1 MKIFPRICIVVMLIG
16 VKVVPAFSQ
25 IAFWQK
31 LMGGSNYD
39 RGKSLLMQK
48 DGTMVIAGDVYS
60 TNGLGEGNHSASGD
74 WVIFKYATQE
84 KIFWKYIYGGSGREE
99 LSDVIATRDQGF
111 LCVGATDSPDGDV
124 GQNYGGNDVWILK
137 LDPQGRIQWTK
148 VFGGSGDDQGITA
161 IQTEDG
167 GYLVGGESGSV
178 NGTMLSRHHG
188 GLDSWIVRLD
198 KNGEVL
204 WEKHFGGNGNEKV
217 TRIHEMEPGRYIVIN
232 SSDSKGQDVKQS
244 LGLKDCWVFEMDDY
258 GQMGWQMSYGGEEND
273 DIHSSLIDIDGGIVM
288 AGTTFSATGHIPEQ
302 RGLGD
307 FWLLKIDPKGGGLY
321 WSNTYG
327 GRREEGINDIIL
339 ANDSNYV
346 VCGMTKSRT
355 GEGDI
360 EFNGGYYDG
369 WLAKIDRTGKRL
381 WSRTLGYEGAE
392 SMQKVV
398 QLKDGGFLTIGYSQI
413 PRRTVPIGGYKG
425 SADIWMTN
433 FGDPKISSVRPYIT
447 PPLLFGVVKDK
458 DTGRF
463 IEAEITLTNNVTLDS
478 ITGTTANPDDGS
490 FVLLLPS
497 YGLVSINVVTPGYLF
512 YGQDIRLDTIN
523 SETSAELIIE
533 LEAIRIGSS
542 LILKNIYFETGKWN
556 LLPESNAELERVV
569 KFMKINPRVHILV
582 SGHTDNTGNTAQK
595 NQLSL
600 NRANAVKNYLLKK
613 GIIDAR
619 MKVKGYGMYRPI
631 ATNKTPEGRQQNR
644 RVEFEVINK

>member
-1 MKIFPRICIVVMLIG
+1 MKIFLRLCFVVILVG
-16 VKVVPAFSQ
+16 LKVVSANGQ
-25 IAFWQK
+25 VAFWQK
-31 LMGGSNYD
+31 LLGGSNYD

-48 DGTMVIAGDVYS
+48 DGTMVLAGDVYS

-74 WVIFKYATQE
+74 WVILKYATQE
-84 KIFWKYIYGGSGREE
+84 KTFWKHIYGGSGREE
-99 LSDVIATRDQGF
+99 LADVISTRDQGF
-111 LCVGATDSPDGDV
+111 LCIGTSSSSDGNVGES
-124 GQNYGGNDVWILK
+124 YGGNDIWILK
-137 LDPQGRIQWTK
+137 LDPLGKIQWSK
-148 VFGGSGDDQGITA
+148 VFGGSGDDQAITA
-161 IQTEDG
+161 IETSEGDF
-167 GYLVGGESGSV
+167 LIGGESGSV
-178 NGTMLSRHHG
+178 DGNLHSRHHG

-198 KNGEVL
+198 KSGEL
-204 WEKHFGGNGNEKV
+204 IWEKHFGGNGNEKV
-217 TRIHEMEPGRYIVIN
+217 SRIHETEPGKYIVIN
-232 SSDSKGQDVKQS
+232 SSDSRGQDVKQS
-244 LGLKDCWVFEMDDY
+244 LGLKDCWVFEMDYY

-273 DIHSSLIDIDGGIVM
+273 DVHSSVVDYDGGIVL
-288 AGTTFSATGHIPEQ
+288 AGTTFSTTGHVSEQ

-307 FWLLKIDPKGGGLY
+307 FWVFKINPQGGGLL

-339 ANDSNYV
+339 SSDSNYV

-355 GEGDI
+355 NEGDI

-369 WLAKIDRTGKRL
+369 WIAKIDRSGKRL

-398 QLKDGGFLTIGYSQI
+398 QLKEGGFLTFGYSQL
-413 PRRTVPIGGYKG
+413 PRRTVPVGSYKG
-425 SADIWMTN
+425 SADFWLAN
-433 FGDPKISSVRPYIT
+433 FGDPAKSSVRPYIT

-458 DTGRF
+458 DNGQF
-463 IEAEITLTNNVTLDS
+463 LEAEITLTNNVTLDS
-478 ITGTTANPDDGS
+478 ITSTIASPEDGS

-512 YGQDIRLDTIN
+512 YGQDIRLDTVN
-523 SETSAELIIE
+523 SETSAELIVE

-542 LILKNIYFETGKWN
+542 LILRNIYFETGKWD

-569 KFMKINPRVHILV
+569 KFMKLNPRVHILV

-595 NQLSL
+595 SQLSL
-600 NRANAVKNYLLKK
+600 NRANAVKSYLLKR

-631 ATNKTPEGRQQNR
+631 ATNKTPEGRQKNR